1 MTIRPLFVATMIAFA
16 ALQQGL
22 EIGAAE
28 NAYLGTVRSV
38 THPTGP
44 APKRLPHGAISAL
57 GVATSVIRIDDAF
70 PATNQPGRIRSQPT
84 ATAKS
89 RDLQTRKV
97 ALPSSAA
104 LAVVAAAEPRPD
116 APAMKPFVDSQVMA
130 ASYSAP
136 LHSTKSND
144 MTRTETTQNSENPLR
159 ETGPTGF
166 HMRSTISGVPSQNA
180 TNPLR

>member
-1 MTIRPLFVATMIAFA
+1 MSARRPTRPA
-16 ALQQGL
+16 A
-22 EIGAAE
+22 
-28 NAYLGTVRSV
+28 
-38 THPTGP
+38 P
-44 APKRLPHGAISAL
+44 ALNYWP
-57 GVATSVIRIDDAF
+57 
-70 PATNQPGRIRSQPT
+70 
-84 ATAKS
+84 
-89 RDLQTRKV
+89 
-97 ALPSSAA
+97 